1 MSCLKRRWK
10 RPNIWCHR
18 HWSRWNRRPTVSCY
32 AVRSE
37 EHTSELQSPCN
48 IVCRLLLEKKN
59 GMPKSN
65 PPLGEL
71 QVQEAQNLVRVARFG
86 LAVAVGIHRE
96 RILTIGAK
104 HKWIL
109 LNRGQTRE
117 S

>member
-1 MSCLKRRWK
+1 ML
-10 RPNIWCHR
+10 
-18 HWSRWNRRPTVSCY
+18 
-32 AVRSE
+32 
-37 EHTSELQSPCN
+37 
-48 IVCRLLLEKKN
+48 
-59 GMPKSN
+59 KSN

-71 QVQEAQNLVRVARFG
+71 QLEEAQNLVWVARFG

-109 LNRGQTRE
+109 RNRGQTRE